1 MKSLCEPEITKK
13 GFPHQRFEIFE
24 GFQPEPALRIEKPLF
39 YRRIL
44 P

>member
-1 MKSLCEPEITKK
+1 MKSLCESEITKK
-13 GFPHQRFEIFE
+13 GLLHQRFGIFE
-24 GFQPEPALRIEKPLF
+24 GFQLEPALRIEKPLF

>member
-13 GFPHQRFEIFE
+13 AFPHQRFEMLE
-24 GFQPEPALRIEKPLF
+24 GFLPEPVLRIEKPLF
-39 YRRIL
+39 YRRIV